1 MAPLSTMDRQSRA
14 QWQAAAARNREW
26 YAKPR
31 TPGRFR
37 SRSVVRDV
45 KFAHGVLLGYARSGE
60 PFDPYWW
67 A

>member
-1 MAPLSTMDRQSRA
+1 MGALSKMDRRSRA
-14 QWQAAAARNREW
+14 QWQAAAARKREW

-45 KFAHGVLLGYARSGE
+45 KFAHGVLLRYARTGE